1 MRFTEREGRMRDVIV
16 YARIRNATRV
26 DCRKIKFSDREGHK
40 GGKGDRGWQG
50 GSLDAKASERLQG
63 RRRAS
68 ERGAGGG
75 MPDAVGDNCRRA
87 SLLRCSCKE
96 VLRRDKAPAITI
108 EPRGN
113 SLPTCHTHTHA
124 HTCARARSS
133 RSRSSDVF
141 NAVRDLRSARI
152 FFASART
159 GARVCA

>member
-1 MRFTEREGRMRDVIV
+1 M
-16 YARIRNATRV
+16 
-26 DCRKIKFSDREGHK
+26 
-40 GGKGDRGWQG
+40 
-50 GSLDAKASERLQG
+50 
-63 RRRAS
+63 S

-124 HTCARARSS
+124 HTR
-133 RSRSSDVF
+133 
-141 NAVRDLRSARI
+141 
-152 FFASART
+152 ASALTAVAFERRVQRGAGFKERAYFFRERT
-159 GARVCA
+159 DGCARVCVKKFAVVRRGRKEKKKDAGEKN